1 MNNRRHCVTLAVV
14 LAIFAPGTFA
24 QSDVQAPPPLTE
36 EDLKRELNADNVQP
50 LTGPRAAN
58 ARTTEGVVTEFGDEN
73 GVYLLEVQPAYG
85 ASYYMLDG
93 DGDGAPG
100 QYRQNIEAENSIGK
114 WKLGE
119 W

>member
-1 MNNRRHCVTLAVV
+1 MNYRCPCFTLAAA
-14 LAIFAPGTFA
+14 LAMVASTSFA

-36 EDLKRELNADNVQP
+36 EDLNRELNADSSSSAIR
-50 LTGPRAAN
+50 TRSTN